1 MVYLDYSATTPVNE
15 EVLDTFNKVTREYFG
30 NSNSL
35 HKLGSDANKLI
46 NESTRIICDFLKIE
60 KDELVYTS
68 GASESNNL
76 AIKGV
81 IESYPNRAKRII
93 TTHLEHSSIKKQ
105 METLAKK
112 GYKIDYVKLLDD
124 GTIDINNLKDLLKED
139 TLLVSI
145 SMVDSELGIRQP
157 IEEIGKLLKDYPKII
172 FHSDI
177 TQALGKVNFD
187 LMDVDLASF
196 SGHKIYCIKGIG
208 GLVKKRHI
216 NLTPQIEG
224 GKSTTIFRSGTPPTS
239 LIAALAKAFKLINT
253 NIDVSLN
260 ERIKEELIKYNIHIN
275 STNKSIPHI
284 INFSIKEIKPETFV
298 HALDEEEIYISS
310 KTACSSN
317 EDISESV
324 YEVTKD
330 INYSKTSLRVS
341 ISHLTTTEEIDRF
354 IESFKKCY
362 QELISL
368 K

>member
-15 EVLDTFNKVTREYFG
+15 EVLDTFNKVSREYFG

-35 HKLGSDANKLI
+35 HKLGSDADRLI
-46 NESTRIICDFLKIE
+46 NESTKIICNYLKIE
-60 KDELVYTS
+60 KDELIYTS

-105 METLAKK
+105 METLVKK
-112 GYKIDYVKLLDD
+112 GYKVEYVKLLED
-124 GTIDINNLKDLLKED
+124 GTVDLDDLKNLLKED
-139 TLLVSI
+139 TLLVTI

-157 IEEIGKLLKDYPKII
+157 IEEIGKLLKNYPKVI

-177 TQALGKVNFD
+177 TQALGKVDFD
-187 LMDVDLASF
+187 LSNVDLASF

-208 GLVKKRHI
+208 GLVKKRNI

-224 GKSTTIFRSGTPPTS
+224 GKSTTIFRSGTPPTP
-239 LIAALAKAFKLINT
+239 LIAALAKAIKLIN
-253 NIDVSLN
+253 NKVDIDLN
-260 ERIKEELIKYNIHIN
+260 KRIIEELKKYNVHIN
-275 STNKSIPHI
+275 STNKSIPNI
-284 INFSIKEIKPETFV
+284 INFSIVGIKPETFV

-317 EDISESV
+317 EDLSESV

-330 INYSKTSLRVS
+330 IDYAKTSLRVS
-341 ISHLTTTEEIDRF
+341 ISYLTTDEEVDRF
-354 IESFKKCY
+354 LEAFDKCY
-362 QELISL
+362 NKLIAL